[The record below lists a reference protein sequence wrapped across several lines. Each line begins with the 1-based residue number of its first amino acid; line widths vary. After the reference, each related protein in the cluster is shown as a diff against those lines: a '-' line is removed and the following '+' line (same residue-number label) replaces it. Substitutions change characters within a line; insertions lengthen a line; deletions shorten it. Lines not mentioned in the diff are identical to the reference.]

1 MPSPPPAR
9 DVVCWPRNRCPP
21 PASACCRARAPPLPP
36 PCPSS
41 SPPASCPSTGDRNPA
56 ATPGSPKPMNPSA
69 AHSSRWPITG
79 SREGAR
85 SWFSTTPTP
94 PTTIFCSPCS
104 ASPSVTNPS
113 RCVTP
118 RLRPPP
124 PPARF
129 TTESSPTPTNTPPR
143 CPLSGS
149 ALPDRGQRG
158 ELLVGVGED
167 SVVNLAGGGGG
178 RNLGVTHLDGFVTEG
193 DAEHGEQ
200 NIVVGGVGVV
210 ENQDLAPS
218 RDPVMGQRLEC

>member
-1 MPSPPPAR
+1 MPSTSPCP
-9 DVVCWPRNRCPP
+9 DGTCWPRNRRPP

-36 PCPSS
+36 SCSSS

-69 AHSSRWPITG
+69 AHSSRWPITR

-124 PPARF
+124 PRRGLRPSLHLHQP
-129 TTESSPTPTNTPPR
+129 TTHPTAL
-143 CPLSGS
+143 CPVVRSEEHTS
-149 ALPDRGQRG
+149 
-158 ELLVGVGED
+158 ELQSLRHLVC
-167 SVVNLAGGGGG
+167 
-178 RNLGVTHLDGFVTEG
+178 
-193 DAEHGEQ
+193 
-200 NIVVGGVGVV
+200 
-210 ENQDLAPS
+210 
-218 RDPVMGQRLEC
+218 RLLLEKKKK